1 MKLDHGKTKDLADM
15 AAAAAAV
22 VVATVVAMEA
32 IAGKY
37 LGLKFTSFIFP

>member
-1 MKLDHGKTKDLADM
+1 MKLDRGRTKDLADM
-15 AAAAAAV
+15 AATG
-22 VVATVVAMEA
+22 VATVVAMEA